1 MAKLEQVDELSR
13 EYVAAVRASWNGDL
27 AFGSGTLKWLRANG
41 YDQID
46 ILDIVEDG
54 VPTLVLKESAHATD
68 IEICGTATAGAR
80 LRVALSYDPHLPALL
95 VVEVSEF

>member
-1 MAKLEQVDELSR
+1 MAKLEQVTELSR
-13 EYVAAVRASWNGDL
+13 EYVAAVRVSWNGDL
-27 AFGSGTLKWLRANG
+27 AFSSEALTWLRTAG

-46 ILDIVEDG
+46 VLDVVEDG
-54 VPTLVLKESAHATD
+54 EPTLVLKESAHATD

-80 LRVALSYDPHLPALL
+80 LRVALSYDPHLPAIL